1 MAALC
6 AAREGRD
13 CSADPGESCLLRPE
27 DFRCWIGGFAY
38 RLWGEVCGDGEAC
51 SGGVSTAGDS
61 DGESREFISM
71 FAVDRRRNA
80 RAGVDVQGK
89 HGNLS
94 LEE

>member
-1 MAALC
+1 
-6 AAREGRD
+6 
-13 CSADPGESCLLRPE
+13 
-27 DFRCWIGGFAY
+27 
-38 RLWGEVCGDGEAC
+38 
-51 SGGVSTAGDS
+51 
-61 DGESREFISM
+61 M